1 MPPHTAPP
9 VLVVDDDADTAW
21 SLAELC
27 RLNGYPARHAGSGAE
42 ALALAADDP
51 PAVVLLDVYMPGM
64 DGCELARRLTR
75 ALAVPPLLIAVSGRA
90 TAADRARTAAAGCH
104 GHLLKPVPPAVVV
117 GLLRRVAEAW
127 PGAARPTATVAG

>member
-1 MPPHTAPP
+1 MSHRTTPS

-27 RLNGYPARHAGSGAE
+27 RLHGYTARQAGSGAE
-42 ALALAADDP
+42 ALALATADP
-51 PAVVLLDVYMPGM
+51 PAVVLLDVYMPVM

-90 TAADRARTAAAGCH
+90 AKLDRARTAAAGCH
-104 GHLLKPVPPAVVV
+104 GHLLKPVPPAVVI

-127 PGAARPTATVAG
+127 PGAAHLTVSVEG